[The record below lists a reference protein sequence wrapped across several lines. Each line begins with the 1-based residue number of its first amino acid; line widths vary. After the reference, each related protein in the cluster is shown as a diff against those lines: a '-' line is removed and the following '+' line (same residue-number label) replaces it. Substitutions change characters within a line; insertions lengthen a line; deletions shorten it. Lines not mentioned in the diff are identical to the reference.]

1 MVKGVNLEDRH
12 GVSDKTGAPCLARPN
27 NVLNDPPLTTEQKRS
42 ILAFWLSDQH
52 TVPDAPRWRLL
63 ENGAFADSEDIM
75 RALYALDIEEM
86 NQVGNSGG

>member
-1 MVKGVNLEDRH
+1 MAKDFNLEDWH
-12 GVSDKTGAPCLARPN
+12 VVPDKTGAPCLARPN
-27 NVLNDPPLTTEQKRS
+27 NVLNDLALTTEQKRS

-52 TVPDAPRWRLL
+52 TVPDAPRWRQL

-86 NQVGNSGG
+86 NQAGNSGG